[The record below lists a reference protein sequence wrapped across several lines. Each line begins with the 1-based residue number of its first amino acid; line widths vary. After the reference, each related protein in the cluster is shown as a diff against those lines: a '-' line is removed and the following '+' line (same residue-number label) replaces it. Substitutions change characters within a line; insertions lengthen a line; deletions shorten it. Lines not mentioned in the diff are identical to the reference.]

1 MPYTIKEVKGKNKL
15 VSVVNKD
22 TGKVM
27 SKGTTES
34 KANKQIKAIYANM
47 KPEHRIRHRIG
58 MMDGLGIHNPVHRGV
73 INEVK
78 KLLKHE
84 EIHGNGFWDFLGPL
98 NFLDEKR
105 YPVLNLFLKG
115 APESHFVEN
124 AIKDYGMTALTVLAE
139 PWLAPFA
146 VADALANK
154 KEDAVPTQQSRP
166 QTIPDEEEIDEEEE
180 EEFEEEIEEE
190 EEEEFEEEIEEEEEV
205 MKKVAKEEI
214 QKENVAESLDKLVE
228 HIQKETQTL
237 DEPLRFPMIYNYDEN
252 NKPMNLQ
259 AWLLSNGVSGK
270 QFSINEFGNTYK
282 NQQPYKFLNFPIN
295 GGKLGKINYS
305 KLGYSKY

>member
-1 MPYTIKEVKGKNKL
+1 MPYQIKEKKNKKF
-15 VSVVNKD
+15 SVVNSD

-27 SKGTTES
+27 SKATTES
-34 KANKQIKAIYANM
+34 KAKKQIKAIYANM
-47 KPEHRIRHRIG
+47 KPEHRLRHRIG
-58 MMDGLGIHNPVHRGV
+58 MMDGLGIHNPIHRGA

-154 KEDAVPTQQSRP
+154 KEDVPYQQPTKQS
-166 QTIPDEEEIDEEEE
+166 IPVEEE
-180 EEFEEEIEEE
+180 EEFEEEEFEED
-190 EEEEFEEEIEEEEEV
+190 EEEFEEEFEEEEEV
-205 MKKVAKEEI
+205 MKQDTKEEI
-214 QKENVAESLDKLVE
+214 SKENVAEKLDKVVE
-228 HIQKETQTL
+228 HIQSQNNHHENV
-237 DEPLRFPMIYNYDEN
+237 DDAIRFPAVYDYDPS

-282 NQQPYKFLNFPIN
+282 NQQPYAFLDFPIN
-295 GGKLGKINYS
+295 GGRLGKIDYS
-305 KLGYSKY
+305 SVGYSKF